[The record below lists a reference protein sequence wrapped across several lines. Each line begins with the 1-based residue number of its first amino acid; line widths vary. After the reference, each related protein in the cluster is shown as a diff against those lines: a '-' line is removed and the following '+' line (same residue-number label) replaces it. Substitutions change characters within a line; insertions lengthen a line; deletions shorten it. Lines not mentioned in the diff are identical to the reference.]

1 MKRNRSGVF
10 ALLAI
15 IVTVLGCGG
24 IKNMLPKKGQYFEG
38 DAAQTA
44 AKAIKDKIGKPFKVI
59 EIFIDEN
66 EFRVQ
71 AEDPNNPKN
80 VDEYK
85 YVAGFVTGPEP
96 VQISGAYDK
105 TGKSSFP
112 FDEID
117 FAAVP
122 NFCKQALDRAGIEG
136 GKIYRLTFQ
145 RGFALTDDGAGALG
159 APRWHIEINGTRENV
174 TAAADPKGRLLG
186 VDLSRTS
193 KAADYKLLDEA
204 ELQRAQSM
212 IKDHFGPTT
221 QIVDMVIYDKFLMFK
236 IPNAENPKVTDDYK
250 YDINGITTSG
260 FVKSPHIRIP
270 GREENYS
277 IADVDLAN
285 AARFFEKAKQRVA
298 MPNATLGSLSVRRRS
313 SPFDNKGFRTEWNL
327 SLKSGVNEAM
337 VQYDNEGNEMLVRK
351 NGETI
356 SDEDR

>member
-10 ALLAI
+10 ALSLLLL
-15 IVTVLGCGG
+15 VVLGCGG

-44 AKAIKDKIGKPFKVI
+44 AKAIRDKIGKPFKVI
-59 EIFIDEN
+59 EIFVDED

-71 AEDPNNPKN
+71 AEDPDNPKN
-80 VDEYK
+80 VDQYK

-122 NFCKQALDRAGIEG
+122 KFCKEALDRAGIEG

-174 TAAADPKGRLLG
+174 TAAADPKGKLLG

-204 ELQRAQSM
+204 ELQRAQTM
-212 IKDHFGPTT
+212 IKDNIGAES
-221 QIVDMVIYDKFLMFK
+221 QIIEIVFYDKFFMFK
-236 IPNAENPKVTDDYK
+236 VPNAENPKVSDDYK
-250 YDINGITTSG
+250 YDINGISRSG
-260 FVKSPHIRIP
+260 FVKMSHIRTR
-270 GREENYS
+270 GEENYS
-277 IADVDLAN
+277 INDVDFAN
-285 AARFFEKAKQRVA
+285 AARFFAKAKERVG
-298 MPNATLGSLSVRRRS
+298 MPNASLGSLSVRRRS
-313 SPFDNKGFRTEWNL
+313 SAFNNKGFRTEWNV

-337 VQYDNEGNEMLVRK
+337 VQYDNDGNEMLVRK

-356 SDEDR
+356 FDEK